1 MSYTEL
7 VAVVQTG
14 VTALD
19 TPHRGVAAIADFLSR
34 FRSTAGQA
42 TMRGCLER
50 LADWQ
55 GQNLDTWEPHHLGV
69 LGVRAVVARIQ
80 AQQWSNATKA
90 KYETALGGV
99 LKSCWRVGLIGS
111 DEMYRAR
118 DWQRTRVQRA
128 THAQAAG
135 RYVTKA
141 ERTRLWEAAGTLG
154 KSPVARSRDQLL
166 CVLLLLGLRREETA
180 ALDVAHISGE
190 VLEVPGKG
198 GKLRQILLEG
208 WVQVALGDWLH
219 HRGTGPGPLLRPVT
233 KAGVLGGGRWSV
245 PGVAKRAAELVGAAG
260 MPDVG
265 CHDFRRT
272 FASDALEAGVDIA
285 KVADWMGHANVRT
298 TQSYDRRGLE
308 SKREA
313 ARTVWKPF

>member
-1 MSYTEL
+1 MSTTEL
-7 VAVVQTG
+7 MAVAQTG
-14 VTALD
+14 NTA
-19 TPHRGVAAIADFLSR
+19 VAPAHGGLAAVADFLSR
-34 FRSTAGQA
+34 FRSHAGRA

-55 GQNLDTWEPHHLGV
+55 GQTLETWEPHRLGV

-80 AQQWSNATKA
+80 SQDWSNATKA
-90 KYETALGGV
+90 KYETALGGL
-99 LKSCWRVGLIGS
+99 LKSCWRVGLLGS

-135 RYVTKA
+135 RYVTKE
-141 ERTRLWEAAGTLG
+141 ERTRLWDTAGTLG
-154 KSPVARSRDQLL
+154 KTPATRARDQLL

-180 ALDVAHISGE
+180 ALDMSHITGE
-190 VLEVPGKG
+190 VLAVPGKG

-208 WVQVALGDWLH
+208 WVLIALGNWLY
-219 HRGTGPGPLLRPVT
+219 HRGTDAGPLLRPVT
-233 KAGVLGGGRWSV
+233 KQGVLGGGRWSV
-245 PGVAKRAAELVGAAG
+245 PGVAKRAAELVEAAG

-272 FASDALEAGVDIA
+272 FASDALQAGVDIA

-298 TQSYDRRGLE
+298 TQGYDRRGLE
-308 SKREA
+308 AKREA
-313 ARTVWKPF
+313 AKSVWKPF